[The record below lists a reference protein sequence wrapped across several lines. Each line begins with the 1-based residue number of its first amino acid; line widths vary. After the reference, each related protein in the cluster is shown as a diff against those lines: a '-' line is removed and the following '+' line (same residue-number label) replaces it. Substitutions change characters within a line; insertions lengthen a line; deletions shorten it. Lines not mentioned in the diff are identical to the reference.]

1 MGNAFCSKADDDF
14 DTTSSPLA
22 TSTTQEYQDERNAA
36 VITAGINQLKS
47 ASPYPLKYF
56 SGDTFDSL
64 SLDKRLTFFPAH
76 TETVLYSSSVTKT
89 NRRGKEQNRIW
100 VLTDQAFYNFEVNN
114 YSSCKR
120 RIALSQIKQV
130 FVNSAST
137 QLLIRVPKSYD
148 YLCSTD
154 TTGVNAFV
162 SILVNQAPKATPK
175 GSCMYIPCVE
185 QDISN
190 RCVTKGSDTGK
201 TWKVKRGRVR

>member
-76 TETVLYSSSVTKT
+76 TETVLYSSSVKT
-89 NRRGKEQNRIW
+89 
-100 VLTDQAFYNFEVNN
+100 
-114 YSSCKR
+114 
-120 RIALSQIKQV
+120 
-130 FVNSAST
+130 
-137 QLLIRVPKSYD
+137 
-148 YLCSTD
+148 
-154 TTGVNAFV
+154 V
-162 SILVNQAPKATPK
+162 S
-175 GSCMYIPCVE
+175 GF
-185 QDISN
+185 
-190 RCVTKGSDTGK
+190 
-201 TWKVKRGRVR
+201 